1 MHPAFIEEFTSVDA
15 VIASDV
21 RTAGV
26 DAFALSLLKVERQ
39 ARRFVTYLVFQY
51 PCFGRSDVPALRGA
65 LAESKKVYFEGFL
78 RGFDAL
84 YPKPLETLVGGD
96 YARLKARLDEAQG
109 HRNKLFHGQLTEE
122 SLGRTQLLDSVADM
136 RRWCELLSDAGQ
148 QEFGYAGF
156 GGSSFTKS
164 PELTMS
170 AGFLRDMQGLAD
182 YEGFVKDVLARPK
195 GAPAPVT

>member
-1 MHPAFIEEFTSVDA
+1 MHPALVEEFKSVDA
-15 VIASDV
+15 VIASDA

-51 PCFGRSDVPALRGA
+51 PCFGRSDVPALRKT
-65 LAESKKVYFEGFL
+65 LSDSKKVYFEGIL

-84 YPKPLETLVGGD
+84 YPQPLEALIGAE
-96 YARLKARLDEAQG
+96 YAHLKARVDEAEL

-122 SLGRTQLLDSVADM
+122 SLSRAQLLEFVVDM
-136 RRWCELLSDAGQ
+136 RRWCELLCDAGQ
-148 QEFGYAGF
+148 QELGYAGF
-156 GGSSFTKS
+156 GSSSFTKS

-170 AGFLRDMQGLAD
+170 ASFRIQMQGLAD
-182 YEGFVKDVLARPK
+182 YDAFIKTVLRRPQ
-195 GAPAPVT
+195 GQQAQ